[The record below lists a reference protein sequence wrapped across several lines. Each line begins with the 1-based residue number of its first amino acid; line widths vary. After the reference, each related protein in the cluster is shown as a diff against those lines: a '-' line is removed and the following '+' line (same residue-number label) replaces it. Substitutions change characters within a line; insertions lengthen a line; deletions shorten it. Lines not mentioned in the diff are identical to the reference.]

1 MREQLRSDWLI
12 ISVMKNNQ
20 QRTYYG
26 DMDILGAPPDHMDG
40 FLPVG
45 ILFCHYMS
53 TGGGCMAI
61 PTTLSILS
69 IMFLLVTEEG

>member
-53 TGGGCMAI
+53 TGGGCRAY
-61 PTTLSILS
+61 P
-69 IMFLLVTEEG
+69 